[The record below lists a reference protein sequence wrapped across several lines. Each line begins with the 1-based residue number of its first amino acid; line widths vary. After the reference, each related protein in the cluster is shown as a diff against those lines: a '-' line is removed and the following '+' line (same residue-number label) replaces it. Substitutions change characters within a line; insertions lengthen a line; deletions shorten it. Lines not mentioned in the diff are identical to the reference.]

1 MEVVEK
7 TLWKISQSDNRKFN
21 PMKISNE
28 ETDHITIAWWSI
40 FKISTSKFY
49 LSFIRLLF
57 DSQKN

>member
-28 ETDHITIAWWSI
+28 ETDHITTII
-40 FKISTSKFY
+40 FF
-49 LSFIRLLF
+49 
-57 DSQKN
+57 